1 MPTKKKAQASPQENG
16 WEEVVESWDEIF
28 TFGKKGDAIEG
39 ILQAKV
45 PEVGPNEST
54 VYVISKD
61 GVKFGIWGSAVLDK
75 RMRSV
80 QPQDEVMVIYLGEAI
95 APKSNR
101 AYHDYK
107 VLTRGTKHVPG
118 HQPSDDVPF

>member
-1 MPTKKKAQASPQENG
+1 MAAKKKVETPPEENG
-16 WEEVVESWDEIF
+16 WVEVVESWDEIY
-28 TFGKKGDAIEG
+28 TFGKKGDAIAG

-54 VYVISKD
+54 VYVILKD

-80 QPQDEVMVIYLGEAI
+80 QPKDEVMVIYLGEAV

-101 AYHDYK
+101 EYHDYK
-107 VLTRGTKHVPG
+107 VLTKGIKHT
-118 HQPSDDVPF
+118 PSGEEEAGIPF

>member
-1 MPTKKKAQASPQENG
+1 MAAKKKQDPAPQENG

-28 TFGKKGDAIEG
+28 TFDKKNDTIAG

-54 VYVISKD
+54 VYVILKD

-80 QPQDEVMVIYLGEAI
+80 QPQDEVMVIYLGEAV

-101 AYHDYK
+101 EYHDYK

-118 HQPSDDVPF
+118 QQPSDDIPY

>member
-1 MPTKKKAQASPQENG
+1 MAAKKKVTPAPQENG
-16 WEEVVESWDEIF
+16 WTEVVESWDEIF
-28 TFGKKGDAIEG
+28 TFEKKSDAIAG

-54 VYVISKD
+54 VYVILKGD
-61 GVKFGIWGSAVLDK
+61 VKYGIWGSAVLDK

-80 QPQDEVMVIYLGEAI
+80 NPKDEVMVIYLGEAV

-101 AYHDYK
+101 EYHDYQ
-107 VLTRGTKHVPG
+107 VLTRGIKHSASGQPG
-118 HQPSDDVPF
+118 DDVPF

>member
-1 MPTKKKAQASPQENG
+1 MAAKKKQDPTPQENG
-16 WEEVVESWDEIF
+16 WEEVVESWDEIYTF
-28 TFGKKGDAIEG
+28 TKKGDSITG
-39 ILQAKV
+39 VLQAKV

-54 VYVISKD
+54 VYVIEQN
-61 GVKFGIWGSAVLDK
+61 GIKFGIWGSAVLDK

-101 AYHDYK
+101 EYHDYK
-107 VLTRGTKHVPG
+107 VLTRGIKHAG
-118 HQPSDDVPF
+118 TQQPTADIPF

>member
-1 MPTKKKAQASPQENG
+1 MTARKKAQTAPEENG
-16 WEEVVESWDEIF
+16 WIEVVESWDEIYTF
-28 TFGKKGDAIEG
+28 TKKGDAIEG

-54 VYVISKD
+54 VYVILKD
-61 GVKFGIWGSAVLDK
+61 GVKYGIWGSAVLDK

-80 QPQDEVMVIYLGEAI
+80 NPKDEVMVIYLGEAV

-101 AYHDYK
+101 EYHDYK
-107 VLTRGTKHVPG
+107 VLTKGVKHTASGVPG
-118 HQPSDDVPF
+118 DDVPF

>member
-1 MPTKKKAQASPQENG
+1 MPAKKKQDPTLQENG
-16 WEEVVESWDEIF
+16 WVEVVESWDEIF
-28 TFGKKGDAIEG
+28 TFVKKGDIIAG

-54 VYVISKD
+54 VYVILKD
-61 GVKFGIWGSAVLDK
+61 GVKYGIWGSAVLDK

-80 QPQDEVMVIYLGEAI
+80 NPKDEVMVIYLGEAV

-101 AYHDYK
+101 EYHDYQ
-107 VLTRGTKHVPG
+107 VLTRGIKHTATG
-118 HQPSDDVPF
+118 QPDDDVPF

>member
-1 MPTKKKAQASPQENG
+1 MTAKKKVDPKPQENG
-16 WEEVVESWDEIF
+16 WTEVVESWDEIF
-28 TFGKKGDAIEG
+28 TFEKKGDNIAG

-54 VYVISKD
+54 VFVILKD
-61 GVKFGIWGSAVLDK
+61 GVKYGIWGSAVLDK

-80 QPQDEVMVIYLGEAI
+80 NPQDEVMVVYLGEAI

-101 AYHDYK
+101 EYHDYQ
-107 VLTRGTKHVPG
+107 VLTRGVKHSVTARL
-118 HQPSDDVPF
+118 SDDVPF